1 MPAVISSSHDQ
12 AQSEVPSS
20 TPQMETQ
27 QTQQPMYAVSFQE
40 QQPERTPSNQQQDQG
55 NVIFECMQMEMI
67 NVAEP

>member
-27 QTQQPMYAVSFQE
+27 QTQQPVCAVSFQE
-40 QQPERTPSNQQQDQG
+40 QQPECTPSNQQQDQG
-55 NVIFECMQMEMI
+55 NVIFECTQMEMI
-67 NVAEP
+67 TVAEP

>member
-27 QTQQPMYAVSFQE
+27 LPMYAVSFQE
-40 QQPERTPSNQQQDQG
+40 QQPECTPSSQQQDQG
-55 NVIFECMQMEMI
+55 NVIFECTQMEMI
-67 NVAEP
+67 TVAEL